1 MLKKIIKYLFFIF
14 YILFVIRCN
23 DTNKKIQKSEND
35 FIYIDGKYFKYKND
49 KFFPLM
55 LNYSVCLRQVNEEY
69 VMAPIKDYED
79 KNVYEGNSKDSI
91 QNVLKGHFQLLK
103 ELGFNSIRFHG
114 ISNVS
119 RNDTTGDYL
128 VRVNKK
134 GGNSRLNIT
143 DNPDIYLSAIGELVS
158 IAEEKG
164 LKVMILF
171 KADIDD
177 PKRRDFVI
185 SMLKY
190 FKKNNTIF
198 AYDLFNEPLY
208 FDNKKL
214 PNWKKHRKK
223 EDAYKITLTWKR
235 MMNKYAPNHL
245 FTIGFAEPIEVFEWD
260 PEILPVD
267 FVAFH
272 TYHPL
277 RVPNEIYWFSKY
289 INKPWMIGETS
300 LPADNDSI
308 MYSEQAQFMK
318 EVYSRIVNC
327 GGAGLGWWGFQ
338 DVSWGGFEHDFTSI
352 ANHRGVTFSKDKKY
366 KIKGSFKPA
375 AYEVNRLKDIKPTGD
390 CPCMTNYYNMLGY
403 ENIVLIGKIING
415 KTNEPIEGAVIR
427 GWNKW
432 WGIAANTYTNA
443 DGLYTLYSNTEFVH
457 FEISAPGMSKITFN
471 YNATYEPTYKHNY
484 TLENLPNKNLE
495 YHKISYSQFLNKDTK
510 EKDYNFKIFNFDKDK
525 FHKAKFKGNIGIK
538 KLYPILLK

>member
-1 MLKKIIKYLFFIF
+1 MFKKIIKYLFLISYF
-14 YILFVIRCN
+14 LFVIECN
-23 DTNKKIQKSEND
+23 DTNNNIQKSEND
-35 FIYIDGKYFKYKND
+35 FIYIEGKYFKYKND

-55 LNYSVCLRQVNEEY
+55 LNYSVCLRQENDEY
-69 VMAPIKDYED
+69 VMSPIKDYED

-91 QNVLKGHFQLLK
+91 QNVLRGHFQLLK

-119 RNDTTGDYL
+119 TNDSIGDYF
-128 VRVNKK
+128 VRVIKK
-134 GGNSRLNIT
+134 GGNTRLNIT
-143 DNPDIYLSAIGELVS
+143 ENPDIYLNAIGELVS

-177 PKRRDFVI
+177 PKRHDFVI

-190 FKKNNTIF
+190 FKNNNTIF

-208 FDNKKL
+208 FDNKEL

-223 EDAYKITLTWKR
+223 EDAYNIALTWKR
-235 MMNKYAPNHL
+235 MMDKYAPKHL

-260 PEILPVD
+260 PEIIPVD

-366 KIKGSFKPA
+366 KIKGSFKPV
-375 AYEVNRLKDIKPTGD
+375 AYEVN
-390 CPCMTNYYNMLGY
+390 
-403 ENIVLIGKIING
+403 
-415 KTNEPIEGAVIR
+415 
-427 GWNKW
+427 
-432 WGIAANTYTNA
+432 
-443 DGLYTLYSNTEFVH
+443 
-457 FEISAPGMSKITFN
+457 
-471 YNATYEPTYKHNY
+471 
-484 TLENLPNKNLE
+484 
-495 YHKISYSQFLNKDTK
+495 
-510 EKDYNFKIFNFDKDK
+510 
-525 FHKAKFKGNIGIK
+525 
-538 KLYPILLK
+538 